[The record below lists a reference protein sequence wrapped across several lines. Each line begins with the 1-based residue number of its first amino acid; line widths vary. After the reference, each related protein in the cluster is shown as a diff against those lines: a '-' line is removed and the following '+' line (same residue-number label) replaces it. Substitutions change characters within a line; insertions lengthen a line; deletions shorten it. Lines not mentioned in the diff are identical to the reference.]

1 MQGWKNA
8 DFSYNDLIWAR
19 CGQNSSDISLQ
30 EVGLHCTCE
39 DISVHLST
47 VQVYSCIY
55 NLTYSLDEIK
65 LMLGQ
70 GAAQFQG
77 LFKSQK

>member
-1 MQGWKNA
+1 MQTLATTTLSGLGA
-8 DFSYNDLIWAR
+8 AR
-19 CGQNSSDISLQ
+19 TAPTSASRRWDSNCIFF
-30 EVGLHCTCE
+30 VK
-39 DISVHLST
+39 ISVWT
-47 VQVYSCIY
+47 VQVYSCVY

-77 LFKSQK
+77 LFKSQKQKG